1 MFKYISDIL
10 SKFTQTQ
17 RVIALIILLSSII
30 IISIGPKVIELITYN
45 NEELE
50 IKVESQRKLIS
61 ELSQNVNDLNETVI
75 KNQKECTNKI
85 LQRENEILIIINE
98 IENYVKK
105 PKNTT
110 VYKVSEIHEDT
121 LYGGSLRM
129 QSRETII
136 QPQKDEKLIK
146 LIQKLKTNCKKD
158 N

>member
-17 RVIALIILLSSII
+17 RIIALVILLSSII
-30 IISIGPKVIELITYN
+30 IISIGPKVVELVTYN

-85 LQRENEILIIINE
+85 LQRENEILVIINE

-105 PKNTT
+105 PKKTT
-110 VYKVSEIHEDT
+110 LYKISEINEDT
-121 LYGGSLRM
+121 LYDGLSKN
-129 QSRETII
+129 QSQEIVI

-158 N
+158 K

>member
-85 LQRENEILIIINE
+85 LQRENEILLIINE

-105 PKNTT
+105 PKNTI
-110 VYKVSEIHEDT
+110 VYKTNEIYEDT
-121 LYGGSLRM
+121 LYSGSLRT

>member
-17 RVIALIILLSSII
+17 RIITLVILLSSII
-30 IISIGPKVIELITYN
+30 IISIGPKVVELVTYN
-45 NEELE
+45 NEELT

-85 LQRENEILIIINE
+85 LQRENEILVIINE

-105 PKNTT
+105 PKKTT
-110 VYKVSEIHEDT
+110 LYKVNEIYEDT
-121 LYGGSLRM
+121 LYGGSLKS
-129 QSRETII
+129 QSQEIVI

-158 N
+158 K

>member
-1 MFKYISDIL
+1 M
-10 SKFTQTQ
+10 
-17 RVIALIILLSSII
+17 
-30 IISIGPKVIELITYN
+30 
-45 NEELE
+45 
-50 IKVESQRKLIS
+50 ESQRKLIS

>member
-17 RVIALIILLSSII
+17 RIIALVILLSSII
-30 IISIGPKVIELITYN
+30 IISIGPKVVELVTYN
-45 NEELE
+45 NEELT

-85 LQRENEILIIINE
+85 LQRENEILVIINE

-110 VYKVSEIHEDT
+110 LYKVSEIYEDT
-121 LYGGSLRM
+121 LYGSSLKS
-129 QSRETII
+129 QSQEIVI

-158 N
+158 K

>member
-17 RVIALIILLSSII
+17 RIIALVILLSSII
-30 IISIGPKVIELITYN
+30 IISIGPKVVELVTYN
-45 NEELE
+45 NEELT

-85 LQRENEILIIINE
+85 LQRENEILVIINE

-110 VYKVSEIHEDT
+110 LYRVSEIYEDT
-121 LYGGSLRM
+121 LYGGSLKS
-129 QSRETII
+129 QSQEIVI

-158 N
+158 K

>member
-17 RVIALIILLSSII
+17 RIIALVILLSSII
-30 IISIGPKVIELITYN
+30 IISIGPKVVELVTYN
-45 NEELE
+45 NEELT

-85 LQRENEILIIINE
+85 LQRENEILVIINE

-105 PKNTT
+105 PKKTT
-110 VYKVSEIHEDT
+110 LYKVNEIYEDT
-121 LYGGSLRM
+121 LYGGSLKS
-129 QSRETII
+129 QSQEIVI

-158 N
+158 K

>member
-17 RVIALIILLSSII
+17 RIIALVILLSSII
-30 IISIGPKVIELITYN
+30 IISIGPKVVELVTYN
-45 NEELE
+45 NEELT
-50 IKVESQRKLIS
+50 IKVESQRKLIN

-85 LQRENEILIIINE
+85 LQRENEILVIINE

-105 PKNTT
+105 PKKTT
-110 VYKVSEIHEDT
+110 LYKVNEIYEDT
-121 LYGGSLRM
+121 LYGGSLKS
-129 QSRETII
+129 QSQEIVI

-158 N
+158 K

>member
-17 RVIALIILLSSII
+17 RIIALVILLSSII
-30 IISIGPKVIELITYN
+30 IISIGPKVVELVTYN
-45 NEELE
+45 NEELT

-85 LQRENEILIIINE
+85 LQRENEILVIINE

-110 VYKVSEIHEDT
+110 LYRVSEIYEDT
-121 LYGGSLRM
+121 LYGGSLKN
-129 QSRETII
+129 QSQEIVI

-158 N
+158 K

>member
-61 ELSQNVNDLNETVI
+61 ELSQNVNDLN
-75 KNQKECTNKI
+75 
-85 LQRENEILIIINE
+85 
-98 IENYVKK
+98 
-105 PKNTT
+105 
-110 VYKVSEIHEDT
+110 
-121 LYGGSLRM
+121 
-129 QSRETII
+129 
-136 QPQKDEKLIK
+136 
-146 LIQKLKTNCKKD
+146 
-158 N
+158 

>member
-85 LQRENEILIIINE
+85 LQRENEILLIINE

-105 PKNTT
+105 PENTI
-110 VYKVSEIHEDT
+110 VYKTNEIYEDT
-121 LYGGSLRM
+121 LYSGSLRM

-146 LIQKLKTNCKKD
+146 LIEKLKTNCKKD

>member
-17 RVIALIILLSSII
+17 RIIALVILLSSII
-30 IISIGPKVIELITYN
+30 IISIGPKVVELVTYN
-45 NEELE
+45 NEELT
-50 IKVESQRKLIS
+50 IKVESQRKLIN

-85 LQRENEILIIINE
+85 LQRENEILAIINE

-110 VYKVSEIHEDT
+110 LYRVSEIYKDT
-121 LYGGSLRM
+121 LYGGSLKS
-129 QSRETII
+129 QSQEIVI

-158 N
+158 K

>member
-17 RVIALIILLSSII
+17 RIIALVILLSSII
-30 IISIGPKVIELITYN
+30 IISIGPKVVELVTYN
-45 NEELE
+45 NEELT

-85 LQRENEILIIINE
+85 LQRENEILVIINE

-105 PKNTT
+105 PKKTT
-110 VYKVSEIHEDT
+110 LYKVNEIYEDT
-121 LYGGSLRM
+121 LYGGSLKS
-129 QSRETII
+129 QSQEIVI

>member
-121 LYGGSLRM
+121 LYSGSLRT